1 MAPKVSSNRNVAVS
15 SKGRAPQAV
24 ATNNITI
31 NMAKKGGGAGGGGG
45 GAGGGG
51 GSGGGGGAGGSAV
64 VNTFPGANWGGTRD
78 NPFPYIPDT
87 THIPSPYN
95 NGIVPPVGLEP
106 SSGPGNTPPPPPPP
120 EGGPSQMEGVRTEPP
135 RGAWIPKQEPV
146 HVNAEPNWYDVV
158 PYDMEEDA
166 PVAVKREGQAPPP
179 SIPGPSQGILSMHT
193 HHEPVVSL
201 SESHGESPA
210 PVAVKREGQPAP
222 PPSIP
227 GPSQGILS
235 MHTHHEPVVSLSES
249 HGESPAPV
257 AVKREGQA
265 PPPSIPGP
273 SEGILSMHTH
283 HEPVVSLSHSA
294 SQSASHSASP
304 ASSHVQVSTVHS
316 QARSAFNDH
325 VRRLSDMMGGNDYEV
340 ENLMHAFPP
349 QGGGLEPTS
358 SRHESSLQYGSAVR
372 GTTYDLPESSLR
384 YGSAVHGTTYNLP
397 SERSIS
403 RQSSSAGSVMNSR
416 RNSDAGKQLVP
427 AGPEHRRTSERGLA
441 VWTHPN
447 EIPNNQLMVYRGEDP
462 LVGTSRPLEFISGG
476 ARPSTRVKSRA
487 VARRR

>member
-158 PYDMEEDA
+158 PYDMEED
-166 PVAVKREGQAPPP
+166 
-179 SIPGPSQGILSMHT
+179 
-193 HHEPVVSL
+193 
-201 SESHGESPA
+201 
-210 PVAVKREGQPAP
+210 
-222 PPSIP
+222 
-227 GPSQGILS
+227 
-235 MHTHHEPVVSLSES
+235 
-249 HGESPAPV
+249 APV

>member
-166 PVAVKREGQAPPP
+166 PVAVKREGQ
-179 SIPGPSQGILSMHT
+179 
-193 HHEPVVSL
+193 
-201 SESHGESPA
+201 
-210 PVAVKREGQPAP
+210 AP